1 MSKIYVFIYK
11 KTGKVYAYT
20 THKTYAKD
28 FKKQRNMKLFKYLKV
43 DDDDTLHGES
53 LPLNDYNELTG
64 GTDGFYL
71 YDGFHIYNMVV
82 TYGEMDSVIDE
93 SNYILC
99 TMIDLKKNLKTLIE
113 KEGVNIPEDELKII
127 YSLTNF
133 LNNEEVHLYFD
144 NEFDDGYIHEY
155 VNTFKVFFK
164 LFGYTMYK
172 KLKPVL
178 E

>member
-133 LNNEEVHLYFD
+133 LNNDEVHLYFD

-155 VNTFKVFFK
+155 VNTFKVFFS